1 MILRRKTMQ
10 TPSEAVWKLCKGID
24 ENEKV
29 GQTWLM
35 TKSNQAYP
43 TDLNDT
49 EWRQIAPY
57 LPGAKP
63 TGRPREIAWRE
74 IMNGIFYMVKNG
86 CVWRALPHDLPA
98 WQTVYYY
105 FRLFQKSQLWE
116 KLNTIIREG
125 VRVKE
130 GREPQASAMIIDSQS
145 AKSAEGGEKIGFD
158 GGKLVKGRKRNL
170 ITDTIGLVVLA
181 KVTAANVQDVHAG
194 KQILT
199 ELKKRT
205 ELIIRLRKIFADG
218 GYRGELI
225 DWVKDQLHSE
235 MEIVLKLGEQKGFQV
250 LPKRWVIE
258 RTNAWVTRNRRM
270 ARDYERLP
278 ETSESFIYIL
288 MIRLGLRRLV
298 RT

>member
-1 MILRRKTMQ
+1 
-10 TPSEAVWKLCKGID
+10 
-24 ENEKV
+24 
-29 GQTWLM
+29 M

-49 EWRQIAPY
+49 EWMQIAPY
-57 LPGAKP
+57 LPEPKA
-63 TGRPREIAWRE
+63 TGRPREIPWRD

-158 GGKLVKGRKRNL
+158 GGKFVKGRKRNL

-194 KQILT
+194 KQILV

-205 ELIIRLRKIFADG
+205 ELITRLRKIFADG
-218 GYRGELI
+218 GYRGELLK
-225 DWVKDQLHSE
+225 WVTDELHAE
-235 MEIVLKLGEQKGFQV
+235 MEIVLKLGDKKGFQV

-258 RTNAWVTRNRRM
+258 RTNAWITRNRRM
-270 ARDYERLP
+270 ARDYERLA
-278 ETSESFIYIL
+278 EASESFIYIL
-288 MIRLGLRRLV
+288 MIRLGLRRLA
-298 RT
+298 RI

>member
-1 MILRRKTMQ
+1 
-10 TPSEAVWKLCKGID
+10 
-24 ENEKV
+24 
-29 GQTWLM
+29 M

-49 EWRQIAPY
+49 EWKQIAPY
-57 LPGAKP
+57 LPERKP
-63 TGRPREIAWRE
+63 TGRPREIPWRE
-74 IMNGIFYMVKNG
+74 IMNGMFYVVKNG

-105 FRLFQKSQLWE
+105 FRLFQKSRLWE
-116 KLNTIIREG
+116 NLNTIIRER

-194 KQILT
+194 KQILI
-199 ELKKRT
+199 ELKERT
-205 ELIIRLRKIFADG
+205 KLITRLRKIFADG
-218 GYRGELI
+218 GYRGELVN
-225 DWVKDQLHSE
+225 WVKNELHAE
-235 MEIVLKLGEQKGFQV
+235 MEIVLKLGDKKGFQV
-250 LPKRWVIE
+250 LPKRWVVE

-270 ARDYERLP
+270 ARDYERLA
-278 ETSESFIYIL
+278 ETSEAFIYIL
-288 MIRLGLRRLV
+288 MIRLGLRRLAQI
-298 RT
+298 

>member
-1 MILRRKTMQ
+1 
-10 TPSEAVWKLCKGID
+10 
-24 ENEKV
+24 
-29 GQTWLM
+29 M

-49 EWRQIAPY
+49 EWAQIAPY
-57 LPGAKP
+57 LPEPKP
-63 TGRPREIAWRE
+63 TGRPREISWRE
-74 IMNGIFYMVKNG
+74 ILNGLFYVVKNG
-86 CVWRALPHDLPA
+86 CTWRALPHDLPA

-105 FRLFQKSQLWE
+105 FRLFQKNQMWE
-116 KLNTIIREG
+116 KLNTIIRER

-158 GGKLVKGRKRNL
+158 GGKLVRGRKRNL

-194 KQILT
+194 KQTLTALKEKT
-199 ELKKRT
+199 ELLT
-205 ELIIRLRKIFADG
+205 RLKKIFADG
-218 GYRGELI
+218 GYRGELV
-225 DWVKDQLHSE
+225 DWVKNELHVE
-235 MEIVLKLGEQKGFQV
+235 MEIVLKLAEQKGFQV
-250 LPKRWVIE
+250 LPKRWAIE
-258 RTNAWVTRNRRM
+258 RTNAWITRNRRM
-270 ARDYERLP
+270 ARDYERLA

-288 MIRLGLRRLV
+288 MIRIGLRRLA

>member
-1 MILRRKTMQ
+1 
-10 TPSEAVWKLCKGID
+10 
-24 ENEKV
+24 
-29 GQTWLM
+29 M
-35 TKSNQAYP
+35 TKSKQAYP

-49 EWRQIAPY
+49 EWVQIAPY
-57 LPGAKP
+57 LPEAKS
-63 TGRPREIAWRE
+63 TGRPREIPWRE
-74 IMNGIFYMVKNG
+74 IMNGMFYMVKNG

-105 FRLFQKSQLWE
+105 FRLFQKSLLWE
-116 KLNTIIREG
+116 NLNTIIRER

-145 AKSAEGGEKIGFD
+145 AKSAEGGEKVGFD

-194 KQILT
+194 KQILI

-205 ELIIRLRKIFADG
+205 DLIARLRKIFADG
-218 GYRGELI
+218 GYRGELVN
-225 DWVKDQLHSE
+225 WVKNELHAE
-235 MEIVLKLGEQKGFQV
+235 MEIVLKLGDKKGFQV

-270 ARDYERLP
+270 ARDYERLA

-288 MIRLGLRRLV
+288 MIRLGLRRLA
-298 RT
+298 RI

>member
-1 MILRRKTMQ
+1 
-10 TPSEAVWKLCKGID
+10 
-24 ENEKV
+24 
-29 GQTWLM
+29 M

-49 EWRQIAPY
+49 EWMQIAPY
-57 LPGAKP
+57 LPEPKT
-63 TGRPREIAWRE
+63 TGRPREIPWRE
-74 IMNGIFYMVKNG
+74 IMNGMFYIVKNG

-105 FRLFQKSQLWE
+105 FRLFQKSQRWQE
-116 KLNTIIREG
+116 LNTIIREG

-130 GREPQASAMIIDSQS
+130 CREPQASAMIIDSQS

-158 GGKLVKGRKRNL
+158 GGKLVRGRKRNL

-194 KQILT
+194 KEILV

-205 ELIIRLRKIFADG
+205 ELITRLQKIFADG
-218 GYRGELI
+218 GYRGNLLA
-225 DWVKDQLHSE
+225 WVKEELHAE
-235 MEIVLKLGEQKGFQV
+235 MEIVLKLGDQKGFQV

-270 ARDYERLP
+270 ARDYERLA
-278 ETSESFIYIL
+278 ESSEAFIYIL
-288 MIRLGLRRLV
+288 MIRLGLRRL
-298 RT
+298 THS